1 MAGGSQVIQ
10 LFPLQGLGKPFVLEI
25 GVRGGWDL
33 QHPSSLGH
41 SLLPGAR
48 PGNRDGPGSL
58 LSLEG
63 INPPCSGRAVP
74 QEMLGKHQEK
84 RQEPLC
90 TFLALQVG

>member
-1 MAGGSQVIQ
+1 MIQ
-10 LFPLQGLGKPFVLEI
+10 LFPLEGLGKPFVLEI
-25 GVRGGWDL
+25 GARQGWDL
-33 QHPSSLGH
+33 QHLSSRGH

-48 PGNRDGPGSL
+48 PGNRDGPEPL

-63 INPPCSGRAVP
+63 INPQRSGRAIP

-84 RQEPLC
+84 RQDPPC